1 MVPSTGLL
9 FRPDARIPRR
19 PSLVCRQMTSNPHQA
34 AETEAQ
40 KRRRHRMTGIALM
53 CGAVASFAVLD
64 ATAKYLNGHMDTLQ
78 VVWARYA
85 SAFVLAL
92 IISNPVS
99 HPGLLRTSRPVLQI
113 VRSALLLGSTLFNF
127 LAFRYLQLDQA
138 LSIMFSTP
146 FLVAIL
152 AGPFL
157 GEWIGW
163 RRWLAILVGF
173 AGVLLVTR
181 PGYGGIHWAA
191 LYSVASALC
200 YAIYIITTRVLS
212 RTDSSETTLFYSNL
226 VGVFAMMPVLPF
238 VWTTPDSWLVIVL
251 MAGFGAFASFGHY
264 LLIVGH
270 RLAPASIL
278 APFIYTQLA
287 WATLLGFLIFGDI
300 PNSWTLAG
308 AAIVVAS
315 GLYLLYRERVVRRG

>member
-1 MVPSTGLL
+1 MHSLTCGGMES
-9 FRPDARIPRR
+9 DPRQ
-19 PSLVCRQMTSNPHQA
+19 LI
-34 AETEAQ
+34 ETEAARQ
-40 KRRRHRMTGIALM
+40 RRHRLIGIALM

-85 SAFVLAL
+85 SAFLL
-92 IISNPVS
+92 TLLISNPLS
-99 HPGLLRTSRPVLQI
+99 HPGLLRTTRPILQL

-138 LSIMFSTP
+138 LSILFSTP

-181 PGYGGIHWAA
+181 PGYGGVHWAA

-200 YAIYIITTRVLS
+200 YSVYIITTRILS
-212 RTDSSETTLFYSNL
+212 RTDTDQTTLFYSNL
-226 VGVFAMMPVLPF
+226 VGFIAMIPVLPF
-238 VWTTPDSWLVIVL
+238 VWTMPDSWFVIVL
-251 MAGFGAFASFGHY
+251 MVTFGAFGSFGHY
-264 LLIVGH
+264 LLIAGH

-278 APFIYTQLA
+278 APFMYTQLI
-287 WATLLGFLIFGDI
+287 WATLLGYLVFSDV
-300 PNSWTLAG
+300 PNNWTLAG
-308 AAIVVAS
+308 AAVVIAS
-315 GLYLLYRERVVRRG
+315 GLYLLYRERVVKGR

>member
-1 MVPSTGLL
+1 MEA
-9 FRPDARIPRR
+9 D
-19 PSLVCRQMTSNPHQA
+19 PHQIIDSDA
-34 AETEAQ
+34 HKQ
-40 KRRRHRMTGIALM
+40 RRHRMIGIALM

-64 ATAKYLNGHMDTLQ
+64 AAAKYLNGHMDTLQ

-85 SAFVLAL
+85 SAFVLTL
-92 IISNPVS
+92 IISNPMT
-99 HPGLLRTSRPVLQI
+99 HPGLMRTGRPVLQLL
-113 VRSALLLGSTLFNF
+113 RSALLLGSTLFNF

-138 LSIMFSTP
+138 LSILFSTP
-146 FLVAIL
+146 FIVAIL

-181 PGYGGIHWAA
+181 PGHGGIHWAA

-200 YAIYIITTRVLS
+200 YSVYIIATRVLS
-212 RTDSSETTLFYSNL
+212 RSDSSETTLFYSNL

-238 VWTTPDSWLVIVL
+238 VWSMPDNWFLIFL
-251 MAGFGAFASFGHY
+251 MAVFGAFGSFGHY

-278 APFIYTQLA
+278 APFMYTQLV
-287 WATLLGFLIFGDI
+287 WAVLLGFLIFGDV
-300 PNSWTLAG
+300 PNNWTLAG
-308 AAIVVAS
+308 AAVVVAS
-315 GLYLLYRERVVRRG
+315 GLYLLYRERVVKGG